1 MEKMR
6 STRTARALRLGR
18 GPGARIAACALTLVL
33 GLGSP
38 LAVAADETT
47 PDETNGAGNS
57 AVVAT
62 PDPESESTAP
72 ELLVDQTGTEEATI
86 DGTGSDTAAPPVA
99 TDDMAVAPRSVPVA
113 PAGSAVIS
121 VSVGGDRLPDGSV
134 RGLAGVTLGLYG
146 PGTASAAGPSAT
158 ALPLQGATGAR
169 YNAAW
174 SWTTCVSDAD
184 GDCNFVVP
192 IRAGAASAT
201 GVPQDTRFWVV
212 QESAPT
218 GWYANPTLRVGGFG
232 ASPNGTW
239 QYRFRTDT
247 LLRAGSVYR
256 STTAMPAGATY
267 YPPDRGF
274 MRNRPDDQVEGGQ
287 SENVTRTTG
296 IWSESRMNPALP
308 AADCELDVALV
319 VDTSGSLGASGIAS
333 MKSTL
338 SSFVDAFQGT
348 QTRMSLFSFST
359 VSPGVGATNNPALL
373 PVTTPAQGAA
383 FKAQYASW
391 ASGGGTNWDR
401 GLAAAANAPAHYD
414 VTILLTDGN
423 PTVVA
428 DPVAGTSAFN
438 SLQDVDAGIFSAN
451 QLKAEETRVLA
462 LGIGAALTPE
472 SDANLR
478 AVSGTTNGSD
488 YLRVSSFTEATEA
501 LTSLVATD
509 CHGTIGV
516 QKMIVPA
523 GGGIADATPAPAG
536 WQFDAT
542 SVAPSA
548 VTINA
553 PATQSTTAGG
563 SGKVDFGLT
572 FAAEATSGGVRIL
585 ETQQEGYQIVPVGAG
600 AAARNAVCID
610 TATGAPVAVTDAGT
624 AAQPGFTVAGL
635 KAHRIECTVYNR
647 AAVPGAL
654 TVRKSSDP
662 ASGTVVAPG
671 QSVTYTLTFANTG
684 GTPIAV
690 DREDI
695 LTAVLDDADLQGA
708 ITAGAPLT
716 ATRTGDRIRIIGTL
730 QPGAESTVAY
740 TVRIKDPLP
749 AAGDASLRNFVVATG
764 QQPPET
770 CEPDQPCT
778 VHPVRVGLSWSK
790 VDVEGNLLAGSEWLL
805 TPYDAAGELDPARAV
820 PVSDC
825 VAASAAA
832 CTGVDRD
839 PDAGEFSLAGLVPGR
854 YRLVETTAPAGY
866 QVLQNPI
873 DIVVNT
879 NVAYGDIE
887 NEQIGIPGIPL
898 TGGTG
903 SLMFGGIAGGLG
915 VLVVLGLWWQRRRI
929 REAGSA

>member
-1 MEKMR
+1 M
-6 STRTARALRLGR
+6 
-18 GPGARIAACALTLVL
+18 GARIAACALTLGL
-33 GLGSP
+33 GLAGLGGP
-38 LAVAADETT
+38 LAVAADETNT
-47 PDETNGAGNS
+47 DDTNGAENS
-57 AVVAT
+57 VVVET
-62 PDPESESTAP
+62 PAPQSTAP
-72 ELLVDQTGTEEATI
+72 EFFVDQGRTEGTTTDETESATA
-86 DGTGSDTAAPPVA
+86 TPPVVA
-99 TDDMAVAPRSVPVA
+99 DDAAVAPLSVPVA

-121 VSVGGDRLPDGSV
+121 VNVGGDRLPDGSV
-134 RGLAGVTLGLYG
+134 QGLAGVTLGLYG
-146 PGTASAAGPSAT
+146 PGTASSAGPSST
-158 ALPLQGATGAR
+158 ALPLQGAAGTR

-192 IRAGAASAT
+192 IRAGAASVT
-201 GVPQDTRFWVV
+201 GAPQDTRFWVV
-212 QESAPT
+212 QESAPA
-218 GWYANPTLRVGGFG
+218 GWYANPTMRVGGFG
-232 ASPNGTW
+232 ASPNSTW

-247 LLRAGSVYR
+247 QLRAGSVYR

-274 MRNRPDDQVEGGQ
+274 MRNRPDDQLEGGQ

-319 VDTSGSLGASGIAS
+319 VDTSGSLGAPGIAS

-338 SSFVDAFQGT
+338 SAFVDAFQGT
-348 QTRMSLFSFST
+348 QTRMSLFSFSST
-359 VSPGVGATNNPALL
+359 SPGSGATNNPALL
-373 PVTTPAQGAA
+373 PVTTPTQGAA

-391 ASGGGTNWDR
+391 LSGGGTNWDR
-401 GLAAAANAPAHYD
+401 GLAAAANAAARYD

-423 PTVVA
+423 PTVIA
-428 DPVAGTSAFN
+428 DPAAGSSAFN
-438 SLQDVDAGIFSAN
+438 SLQDVDAGIFTAN
-451 QLKAEETRVLA
+451 QLKAEGTRVLA

-472 SDANLR
+472 SDYNLR
-478 AVSGTTNGSD
+478 AVSGTSNGTD
-488 YLRVSSFTEATEA
+488 YLRVSSFAEATAA
-501 LTSLVATD
+501 LKSLVATD
-509 CHGTIGV
+509 CQGTIGV

-542 SVAPSA
+542 TVAPTA

-553 PATQSTTAGG
+553 PATQVTTAGG

-585 ETQQEGYQIVPVGAG
+585 ETQQAGYQIVPVGAG
-600 AAARNAVCID
+600 VAARNAVCID
-610 TATGAPVAVTDAGT
+610 TATGTPVSVTDAGT

-647 AAVPGAL
+647 AAAPGAL
-654 TVRKSSDP
+654 TVAKSSDP

-684 GTPIAV
+684 GTPITV

-695 LTAVLDDADLQGA
+695 LTGVLDDADLQGV

-716 ATRTGDRIRIIGTL
+716 ATRTGDRIRITGTL
-730 QPGAESTVAY
+730 QSGAQGTVSY
-740 TVRIKDPLP
+740 TVRVKDPLP
-749 AAGDASLRNFVVATG
+749 AAGDASLGNFVVTTG

-770 CEPDQPCT
+770 CEPGQPCT
-778 VHPVRVGLSWSK
+778 VHPVRVGLTWSK
-790 VDVEGNLLAGSEWLL
+790 VDVGGNLLSGSDWLL
-805 TPYDAAGELDPARAV
+805 TPYDSTGALDSGRAV
-820 PVSDC
+820 PVLDC
-825 VAASAAA
+825 VADSTAV
-832 CTGVDRD
+832 CTGADRD
-839 PDAGEFSLAGLVPGR
+839 PDPGEFALAGLEPGR
-854 YRLVETTAPAGY
+854 YRLAETKAPAGY
-866 QVLQNPI
+866 QLLQNPI

-879 NVAYGDIE
+879 DVAYGDIE

-929 REAGSA
+929 GEAGTA